1 VKIHLLFL
9 GLLLTA
15 PLLGRAQQLRAATPE
30 TIVDYFTQDY
40 QPSTAADSTALCS
53 ETIFRDSL
61 AGVMRVYY
69 PSGNLR
75 QYIPYAHVARRIRH
89 GCLTTW
95 YENGQL
101 CTKED
106 YLRGKRDGDLL
117 TYYPDGTLKR
127 REHYENG
134 RCGVGN
140 CYDANGN
147 PVPYFTYEQLPL
159 YPGGDVQLV
168 KELTRAVRL
177 NSQEIDA
184 MRRESRRML
193 NIAQYGSQREVD
205 VELTVAPDGR
215 VANARVVGSTAG
227 FLNNA
232 ALRAVAKL
240 KRQFIPGRRDG
251 QAQMSYLTVPLYY
264 TLEANYRQAYYN
276 NGSADNFGRSYRHY
290 R

>member
-1 VKIHLLFL
+1 VKTRLLYL
-9 GLLLTA
+9 GF
-15 PLLGRAQQLRAATPE
+15 LLGGPLAGAAQTPRAATPA
-30 TIVDYFTQDY
+30 TITAYFTPNY
-40 QPSTAADSTALCS
+40 RPSTADDTTALCA
-53 ETIFRDSL
+53 ETTFRDSL
-61 AGVMRVYY
+61 AGVTRVYY
-69 PSGNLR
+69 PSGYLK
-75 QYIPYAHVARRIRH
+75 QYIPYAHVGRGIRH

-106 YLRGKRDGDLL
+106 YMRGQRNGELL

-140 CYDANGN
+140 CYDANGY
-147 PVPYFTYEQLPL
+147 PIPYFAYEQLPL
-159 YPGGDVQLV
+159 YPGGEAQLL
-168 KELTRAVRL
+168 KELSKAVRL

-184 MRRESRRML
+184 MRRETRHIQGVVML
-193 NIAQYGSQREVD
+193 GLKREVD

-215 VANARVVGSTAG
+215 IAAARVVRSTAS

-240 KRQFIPGRRDG
+240 KRQFVPGSRDG
-251 QAQMSYLTVPLYY
+251 QVLMSFLTVPLFY
-264 TLEANYRQAYYN
+264 TLETPYNSPYQRGGYQSRQR
-276 NGSADNFGRSYRHY
+276 F
-290 R
+290 